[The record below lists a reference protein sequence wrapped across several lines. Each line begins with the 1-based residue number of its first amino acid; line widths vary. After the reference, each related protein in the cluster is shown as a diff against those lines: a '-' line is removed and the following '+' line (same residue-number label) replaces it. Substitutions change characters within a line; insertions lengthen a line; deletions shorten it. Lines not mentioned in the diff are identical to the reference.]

1 MSSSMQAPAARL
13 FRATTAKER
22 SAYPGTAALL
32 LLLLLCWATWL
43 RAQETSPRLDVAVER
58 LTGGHWRAEDP
69 RTVFASGDRIRFR
82 FSANPGG
89 WLYVHYAG
97 SGGQNDWLVP
107 DETTQPGRLVVADQ
121 SITVP
126 ADSST
131 RFTVTGPPGFD
142 IVYWILSPRPL
153 PAEALLPTARRTVT
167 PNTMRPRCRVP
178 SAAPCLDDRAGP
190 APLAAAPDLP
200 VRRSSGLR
208 ARELKIEKDAAGSRI
223 EPVDRAVG
231 AIVYEFRLAH
241 R

>member
-1 MSSSMQAPAARL
+1 M
-13 FRATTAKER
+13 
-22 SAYPGTAALL
+22 
-32 LLLLLCWATWL
+32 
-43 RAQETSPRLDVAVER
+43 
-58 LTGGHWRAEDP
+58 DP
-69 RTVFASGDRIRFR
+69 RTVFAAGDRIRFR

-97 SGGQNDWLVP
+97 SGGQSDWLVP
-107 DETTQPGRLVVADQ
+107 DETSQPGRLVVADQ
-121 SITVP
+121 SVTVP

-131 RFTVTGPPGFD
+131 KFTVTGPPGFD
-142 IVYWILSPRPL
+142 TIYWILSPKPL
-153 PAEALLPTARRTVT
+153 PADALLPAARRPATA

-178 SAAPCLDDRAGP
+178 SAPCLDDRAGP
-190 APLAAAPDLP
+190 APLAAAGLP

-223 EPVDRAVG
+223 EPADRAVG